1 MESTTVPRG
10 LEEERFQELVAEL
23 TTLHAA
29 QLAQL
34 RGEVAELRGA
44 CGKLPSAKPT
54 VALAP
59 VQVVPVGPVGKAV
72 AAPARQQLLVRESCS
87 PDDDGDADGAAEVA
101 AELTNAN
108 DWLDASIPED
118 VIPEGKVK
126 DANNKKLLSGWGSSP
141 SLSPSTRSKSREDTD
156 DVIDFQGLESEILQ
170 QERQTERA
178 LVTRVADIFLG
189 PRFEFAIAI
198 LLCVNLMLMAA
209 QLQYHGHRIGH
220 SIVYPGYTYDIV
232 AGWPHMQEFFLIGD
246 VLFAVLFTME
256 MLIRLM
262 KIGLSY
268 FKNFF
273 NWIDFLVVCSSW
285 TELFAAA
292 LPISPTFLRM
302 LRLGKLLRALRVVK
316 MSQVLE
322 SLQLL
327 LKCIY
332 ASLRILFWSLV
343 LLLIIQISA
352 GMTISYMLSD
362 YMVDDTADPVARFAV
377 FRYYGTFTKTLFDDV

>member
-1 MESTTVPRG
+1 MLYRIQPTISNCILNTSHIVG
-10 LEEERFQELVAEL
+10 HFLQELVAEL

-72 AAPARQQLLVRESCS
+72 AAPARQHQLLVRESCS
-87 PDDDGDADGAAEVA
+87 PEDDGDADGAAEVA

-156 DVIDFQGLESEILQ
+156 DVIFQGLESEILQ

-256 MLIRLM
+256 MLLALNSEERLRR
-262 KIGLSY
+262 
-268 FKNFF
+268 
-273 NWIDFLVVCSSW
+273 D
-285 TELFAAA
+285 
-292 LPISPTFLRM
+292 LRNVKH
-302 LRLGKLLRALRVVK
+302 LGNPCKEGSK
-316 MSQVLE
+316 EDSQ
-322 SLQLL
+322 
-327 LKCIY
+327 Y
-332 ASLRILFWSLV
+332 
-343 LLLIIQISA
+343 
-352 GMTISYMLSD
+352 
-362 YMVDDTADPVARFAV
+362 
-377 FRYYGTFTKTLFDDV
+377 